1 MAKKKEFD
9 INAEMYLDKL
19 FNKYFDAWQKDIETK
34 IIEDL
39 MFVKKYKGELARSF
53 EEVKGQRNTLIGC
66 MQEILSRQE
75 ELMAIQRTLI
85 SAITKQ
91 YPSTIGKIEGIEV
104 ND

>member
-9 INAEMYLDKL
+9 LTAEMYLDNL
-19 FNKYFDAWQKDIETK
+19 FKKYFDTWQKDIETK

-53 EEVKGQRNTLIGC
+53 EEVKGQRSTLIGC

-75 ELMAIQRTLI
+75 ELLSIQRTLI
-85 SAITKQ
+85 KAITAQ
-91 YPSTIGKIEGIEV
+91 YPQTIGKIEGIEMQ
-104 ND
+104 